1 MRGNILG
8 LFIRPAMFV
17 HLGGAVQKLPHVNRA
32 SSQPLSSQS
41 LGTFLCF
48 VRHLTWGT
56 NIACLHGNWP
66 RVERA
71 AQPPRLHHFLG
82 GEDRAEG
89 GSSSHR
95 HSGAKASASGGGKER
110 ISGCAQVN
118 KELHK
123 PHLPSILPGNAK
135 GQSERGGLQSSV
147 PSIWCKCVLP
157 APTTLASPRPS

>member
-1 MRGNILG
+1 
-8 LFIRPAMFV
+8 MF
-17 HLGGAVQKLPHVNRA
+17 
-32 SSQPLSSQS
+32 
-41 LGTFLCF
+41 
-48 VRHLTWGT
+48 
-56 NIACLHGNWP
+56 ACLHSNWP

-82 GEDRAEG
+82 EDRAEG

-95 HSGAKASASGGGKER
+95 HNVAKASASGGGKER

-135 GQSERGGLQSSV
+135 GQSERGGGCNPRFHPFGASVSCPLPPHWLRLARVKPAAARQRRITGQWARTSWMHSIRSS
-147 PSIWCKCVLP
+147 SLLP
-157 APTTLASPRPS
+157 LVQLV

>member
-1 MRGNILG
+1 MAIG
-8 LFIRPAMFV
+8 LVLKGPPNRPDYI
-17 HLGGAVQKLPHVNRA
+17 
-32 SSQPLSSQS
+32 
-41 LGTFLCF
+41 TF
-48 VRHLTWGT
+48 W
-56 NIACLHGNWP
+56 
-66 RVERA
+66 
-71 AQPPRLHHFLG
+71 G

-135 GQSERGGLQSSV
+135 GQSERGGTAILG
-147 PSIWCKCVLP
+147 SIHLVQVRP
-157 APTTLASPRPS
+157 ARSHHIGFASPELNPRHGSVASLDNGHVHHGCIR